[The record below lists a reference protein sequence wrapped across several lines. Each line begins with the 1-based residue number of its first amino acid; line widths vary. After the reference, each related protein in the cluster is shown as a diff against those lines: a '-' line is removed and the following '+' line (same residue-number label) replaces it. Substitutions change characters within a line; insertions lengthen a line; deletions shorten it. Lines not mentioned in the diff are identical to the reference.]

1 MTETQGDPPAA
12 QAQPAPSGG
21 IPGGGGSPTEAPGDA
36 LVGAHGS
43 ATAGAGSVETMES
56 LRAELD
62 ALRSEMDEQFRAW
75 QRTQADFVNYR
86 RRSEQERTELVKVAE
101 ALLIRDLLPV
111 LDDLARGLGNL
122 PAELK
127 GLTWI
132 DGILLIER
140 KLAAVLE
147 AHGLTPI
154 EALGKEFDPH
164 EHDAVLRDGEPGGAT
179 IVTGELQ
186 RGYRLHDHV
195 LRPTLVKVGQPSN
208 SNTR

>member
-1 MTETQGDPPAA
+1 MPEGG
-12 QAQPAPSGG
+12 AP
-21 IPGGGGSPTEAPGDA
+21 PTEALGEGDRVEA
-36 LVGAHGS
+36 GGS
-43 ATAGAGSVETMES
+43 ATADARAGETIES
-56 LRAELD
+56 LRAAVD
-62 ALRSEMDEQFRAW
+62 ALRAEQDEQFRAW

-86 RRSEQERTELVKVAE
+86 RRSEQERADLVKVAE

-111 LDDLARGLGNL
+111 LDDLERGLGNL
-122 PAELK
+122 SPELK
-127 GLTWI
+127 GLTWV

-164 EHDAVLRDGEPGGAT
+164 EHEAVLRDGEPGGAT

-186 RGYRLHDHV
+186 KGYRLHDHV

-208 SNTR
+208 SNVR